1 LTTIRRPD
9 HTYATTAA
17 PRTGEARDG
26 RRRDASLTA
35 REREILGLLAT
46 GLSGAAI
53 AAKLVLSPE
62 TVRTHVRN
70 AMAKLGAS
78 TRSQA
83 VALAL
88 QRNEIADPGP
98 DDDEGPRPTS
108 QSDKQRT
115 RLGAP
120 TASFAAVHDQP
131 ATTAELDQIVGG
143 LINLHEIDAAAVYL
157 TDEDGMALR
166 RLASGGEPAMAL
178 MTAPELLALGEG
190 PIGRAAL
197 ERRAQLVR
205 LDHPAAAF
213 AQARSAVV
221 APMAAGRLVGVLCF
235 SVRASRPAGRS
246 ELLLVQAFA
255 TRLAE
260 VMTVNRTGGVPAR
273 FATALERFKAS
284 WTATTGA

>member
-1 LTTIRRPD
+1 LTATRRPD
-9 HTYATTAA
+9 SASAATQPRA
-17 PRTGEARDG
+17 PDSVGG

-35 REREILGLLAT
+35 REREILGFLAT

-53 AAKLVLSPE
+53 AADLVLSPE

-88 QRNEIADPGP
+88 QRHEIADPTAA
-98 DDDEGPRPTS
+98 DDQGRPRPAFN
-108 QSDKQRT
+108 SDEQRT

-131 ATTAELDQIVGG
+131 ATTAELDQVVGG
-143 LINLHEIDAAAVYL
+143 LISLHEIDAATVYL
-157 TDEDGMALR
+157 TDEDGMTLR

-260 VMTVNRTGGVPAR
+260 VMTVNRTGGMPAR